1 MFQAAR
7 KHIGAIV
14 MIGVASAL
22 VVGGVAAAQSE
33 SQSGS
38 PRGRPAAG
46 PPPIGGP
53 PMKGLTY
60 AEIPRPK
67 ERAGAGAADSTRARS
82 PRSQSSSIT
91 LTENDGSSVTIPST
105 KTPRSS
111 PDPVRARRSATYPKV
126 RPWSFAGHEGGPAK
140 SVMVPPKPGQ
150 MKGAPPGRRPASA
163 AHPRAAKCSTA
174 SWEAGRPIR
183 SPRPVV
189 AGTASERLGA

>member
-38 PRGRPAAG
+38 QGSRGAG
-46 PPPIGGP
+46 PPPMGP

-60 AEIPRPK
+60 AEFHVQKNGQEQVLRLDQGKI
-67 ERAGAGAADSTRARS
+67 ASVN
-82 PRSQSSSIT
+82 SSSIT
-91 LTENDGSSVTIPST
+91 LAENDGSSVTIPLDEST
-105 KTPRSS
+105 KVLTGPGQ
-111 PDPVRARRSATYPKV
+111 SATIGDLSEGETGGRLRATG
-126 RPWSFAGHEGGPAK
+126 RPGEVHHGAAEAGADEGRAACRRTA
-140 SVMVPPKPGQ
+140 S
-150 MKGAPPGRRPASA
+150 APTPGRQLIDGD
-163 AHPRAAKCSTA
+163 
-174 SWEAGRPIR
+174 WVAGRPIG

-189 AGTASERLGA
+189 RLRRVRG